1 MQVVNVLI
9 GQGEVYVSRYRH
21 PREFVEVVH
30 VRRLRGGSMHIEIAT
45 NLGPVAMQ
53 HSERIVFGARA
64 FLAQYRPATAADC
77 RAARSAL
84 NPKSCRNSAL
94 SPHFSPSAPC

>member
-1 MQVVNVLI
+1 MQSALI
-9 GQGEVYVSRYRH
+9 GQGEIYVSRYRH

-30 VRRLRGGSMHIEIAT
+30 VRRLRGGGMHIEIAT
-45 NLGPVAMQ
+45 NLGPSAML

-77 RAARSAL
+77 RPARPAL
-84 NPKSCRNSAL
+84 NPKSCRNRAL
-94 SPHFSPSAPC
+94 ISHSLTAPPC